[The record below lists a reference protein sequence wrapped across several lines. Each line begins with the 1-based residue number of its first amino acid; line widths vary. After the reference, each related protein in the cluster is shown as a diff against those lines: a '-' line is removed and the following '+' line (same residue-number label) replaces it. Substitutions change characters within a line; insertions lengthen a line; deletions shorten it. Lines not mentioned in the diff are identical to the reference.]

1 MKRSTVATT
10 VAAIVLAALALAATA
25 ACRVDPPVAPNLEVP
40 SDGAQVCASHCA
52 TMGLGL
58 GGVVLVAN
66 RMGCV
71 CTPMAPMA
79 PGAPGMSVIDGGG
92 AAAALSMIVDDEQAA
107 AAQQQ
112 QRQRQAAQPRPR

>member
-1 MKRSTVATT
+1 MKRSNLVATLT
-10 VAAIVLAALALAATA
+10 SVILAGVALAAA
-25 ACRVDPPVAPNLEVP
+25 AGCRVDPPVAPNLEVP
-40 SDGAQVCASHCA
+40 PNGAQVCASHCA

-58 GGVVLVAN
+58 GGVILVAN

-71 CTPMAPMA
+71 CTPTM

-92 AAAALSMIVDDEQAA
+92 AAAALSMIADDEAAA

-112 QRQRQAAQPRPR
+112 QQRQAAQRR